1 MLTAVP
7 IATRSYTCCADFS
20 RRCRNLRG
28 ETTIRY
34 SGGAGTGLGV
44 TCLEFSDDLR
54 QRQTFD
60 FEQQQHVVEEIRG
73 FADDFRV
80 GLCDGGQRQLQAFLA
95 DFLRDPP
102 GAFRDE
108 FGGVAARRTR
118 GDSLGDDLFEP
129 AQERDALR
137 ARLGRT
143 LAPPGGRALMAGG
156 TRGFGHYQ
164 QCVAVA
170 IGSDLFDLEKGARG
184 LALCPEAALSAA
196 PKRDAA
202 RRLRRREG
210 PPIPISPH

>member
-1 MLTAVP
+1 M
-7 IATRSYTCCADFS
+7 TCF
-20 RRCRNLRG
+20 
-28 ETTIRY
+28 
-34 SGGAGTGLGV
+34 
-44 TCLEFSDDLR
+44 EFSDDLR

-143 LAPPGGRALMAGG
+143 LAPTGGRASMAGG
-156 TRGFGHYQ
+156 TGGR
-164 QCVAVA
+164 
-170 IGSDLFDLEKGARG
+170 
-184 LALCPEAALSAA
+184 SAA
-196 PKRDAA
+196 RISGAGRSTTRRDRRPTRTGCTHRSPAA
-202 RRLRRREG
+202 G
-210 PPIPISPH
+210 PGR